1 MPSWTIYF
9 LLEPAETPIEGLK
22 DFFLFCALIF
32 FSSYARKVSGLKAS
46 SPSLRNGCWGLLLS
60 PCFCVTSDYLFVALL
75 FDSLL
80 LALLGPLFFE
90 VINL

>member
-1 MPSWTIYF
+1 MTE
-9 LLEPAETPIEGLK
+9 LLCLTVAA
-22 DFFLFCALIF
+22 FVA
-32 FSSYARKVSGLKAS
+32 V
-46 SPSLRNGCWGLLLS
+46 
-60 PCFCVTSDYLFVALL
+60 YLFVALL